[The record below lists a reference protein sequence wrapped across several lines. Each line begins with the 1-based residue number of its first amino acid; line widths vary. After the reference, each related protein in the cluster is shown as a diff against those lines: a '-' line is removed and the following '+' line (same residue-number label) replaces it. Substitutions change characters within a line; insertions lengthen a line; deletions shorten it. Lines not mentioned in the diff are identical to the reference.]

1 MAEDATTFA
10 AYQPNGSVQVIA
22 PFDESAQA
30 ALEAYREQQ
39 GELVAQWMEEFNAA
53 GDYTPPVTEGTLE
66 NFYRAPTLTVP
77 KDFYTQVRWA
87 REYHEQEGLV
97 NSLMERDI
105 NSAIKPV
112 EFNLPED
119 EGEEALGVL
128 EKWRRKVNRSI
139 GHHGGLNAY
148 NRALA
153 TNVLLA
159 GLTITLLNWGPMKH
173 KGKFYRM
180 PMVLVDLDPLAIV
193 PDINTLTGEKEYYL
207 KLSQTQ
213 AEAIKA
219 GTATGFLQI
228 IPDAASRI
236 VDDIDFIV
244 KKIKAL
250 NYGWDPRFL
259 SSGPYLKLPI
269 EDGFVIAFNCLPQDR
284 WPKPSLLPIF
294 GAIAMKRKLQLADWH
309 VADGLVNMLM
319 IWSFPIGTKPK
330 DAKKI
335 VNKFIAG
342 GRVQSHAVPDGVKVE
357 VITPPLDILDSAEKF
372 WVPVSEIMSHFDFP
386 LNSRSRGAGDLDSG
400 PLDLASNK
408 ARLDNVRDVIEGHNN
423 WLTELIAEK
432 NNWDFDVLV
441 ELPAKDLDETDAFRS
456 FILTL
461 FDRGGLSWKTLLEKA
476 GSSVEKEV
484 ARRKKEAEDKVDDTL
499 EIRETFKQSVG
510 PDSSGRTPDAN
521 NPNKTKPGSEGKGVN
536 DKQTRNTR
544 NRATPSSQNQT
555 GGGKK

>member
-10 AYQPNGSVQVIA
+10 AYQPDGTVQVIT
-22 PFDESAQA
+22 PFNEDAKA
-30 ALEAYREQQ
+30 AVEAYEAQR
-39 GELVAQWMEEFNAA
+39 GELVAQWMEEFTAA
-53 GDYTPPVTEGTLE
+53 GDYTPPVTEIGVDDY
-66 NFYRAPTLTVP
+66 YRSPTLTVP

-97 NSLMERDI
+97 NALMERDI

-119 EGEEALGVL
+119 EGEEALAVL

-153 TNVLLA
+153 TNVLLS
-159 GLTITLLNWGPMKH
+159 GLIITLVNWGPLKV

-207 KLSQTQ
+207 KLSQAQ
-213 AEAIKA
+213 ADAIRA

-244 KKIKAL
+244 QKIKGL

-259 SSGPYLKLPI
+259 RGGPYLKLPI
-269 EDGFVIAFNCLPQDR
+269 ENGFVIAFNCLPQDR
-284 WPKPSLLPIF
+284 WPKPSLVPIF
-294 GAIAMKRKLQLADWH
+294 GAIAMKRKLQLTDWH
-309 VADGLVNMLM
+309 VADGIVNMLM
-319 IWSFPIGTKPK
+319 VWSFPVGTKPS

-342 GRVQSHAVPDGVKVE
+342 GRVQSHAVPEGVKVE
-357 VITPPLDILDSAEKF
+357 IITPPEKILDSAQKF
-372 WVPVSEIMSHFDFP
+372 WVPVSEIMAHFDFP
-386 LNSRSRGAGDLDSG
+386 LNAFSRGAGDLDSG

-408 ARLDNVRDVIEGHNN
+408 ARLDNLRDAITGHNN
-423 WLTELIAEK
+423 WLAEEIAERNDWEFEIK
-432 NNWDFDVLV
+432 V
-441 ELPAKDLDETDAFRS
+441 ELPAKDLDETDAFRA

-461 FDRGGLSWKTLLEKA
+461 FDRGALSYKTLLEKA

-484 ARRKKEAEDKVDDTL
+484 ARRKKEKEDKVDEAL

-510 PDSSGRTPDAN
+510 PDSNGRTPDAN
-521 NPNKTKPGSEGKGVN
+521 NPNKTKPSSNPRGVN
-536 DKQTRNTR
+536 DKQTRSTR
-544 NRATPSSQNQT
+544 NRPTPSGQNQT
-555 GGGKK
+555 GGGKS